1 MPKEIKRMMA
11 KLITVTFL
19 LFVLSGLVPGLARA
33 ISITYDT
40 THLSGNT
47 WQYTYYIRDFSLQED
62 EEFKIPFKE
71 DQYSNAVA
79 IITLA
84 EGELS
89 LSEMDVSISEEGD
102 TYQKIIEYLSTHDY
116 FTVTVTFD
124 WNGSGDPGSQFFEV
138 LNPNLPMIIGQTAPV
153 PEPATILLLG
163 CALIGFAA
171 FMTKFRKK
179 ISVLMSRLA
188 IRKWGKRKNF

>member
-1 MPKEIKRMMA
+1 MMPKEIKKMIA
-11 KLITVTFL
+11 KSIIIMFFL
-19 LFVLSGLVPGLARA
+19 FILLGLVPSLARA

-47 WQYTYYIRDFSLQED
+47 WQYTYYISDFSLQEND
-62 EEFKIPFKE
+62 EFKIPFEE

-79 IITLA
+79 IIMLT
-84 EGELS
+84 EGELL
-89 LSEMDVSISEEGD
+89 LSEMDVSISGGGD
-102 TYQKIIEYLSTHDY
+102 TYQGIIEYLSTHNY

-124 WNGSGDPGSQFFEV
+124 WNGSGDPGPQFFEI
-138 LNPNLPMIIGQTAPV
+138 LKPNLPTIIGQTEPV

-179 ISVLMSRLA
+179 LLALISWLTM
-188 IRKWGKRKNF
+188 RKKGKSF

>member
-1 MPKEIKRMMA
+1 MIAKQIKV
-11 KLITVTFL
+11 IFL
-19 LFVLSGLVPGLARA
+19 LFILLGLVPGLSRA

-40 THLSGNT
+40 THLFGNT
-47 WQYTYYIRDFSLQED
+47 WQYTYYISDFSLQEN
-62 EEFKIPFKE
+62 EEFKVPFKE
-71 DQYSNAVA
+71 DQYSNAIA

-84 EGELS
+84 EG
-89 LSEMDVSISEEGD
+89 D
-102 TYQKIIEYLSTHDY
+102 TYQGIIEHLSTHDY

-124 WNGSGDPGSQFFEV
+124 WNGSGDPGPQFFEI
-138 LNPNLPMIIGQTAPV
+138 LKPNSPPIIGQTAPV

-179 ISVLMSRLA
+179 LSVLLSRLA
-188 IRKWGKRKNF
+188 LRKWGKRKSF

>member
-1 MPKEIKRMMA
+1 MPKETKKMIA
-11 KLITVTFL
+11 KPIIFTFL
-19 LFVLSGLVPGLARA
+19 LFILLGLAPGLARA

-47 WQYTYYIRDFSLQED
+47 CQYTYYISDFSLQEN
-62 EEFKIPFKE
+62 EEFKIPFDE
-71 DQYSNAVA
+71 DKYSNAVA
-79 IITLA
+79 IITLK
-84 EGELS
+84 EGELQ
-89 LSEMDVSISEEGD
+89 LSEMDVLISGEGD
-102 TYQKIIEYLSTHDY
+102 TYQGIIEYLSTHDY

-124 WNGSGDPGSQFFEV
+124 WNGSGDPGPQFFEI
-138 LNPNLPMIIGQTAPV
+138 LNPNSPPIIGQTAPV

-179 ISVLMSRLA
+179 LSVLLSRLA
-188 IRKWGKRKNF
+188 LRKWGKRKSF